1 MVFEAHHGHDDNML
15 RACRD
20 TNIILEIKRRVC
32 ERFDITDMN
41 EIGQF
46 LNVRVTRTQN
56 CLKLDQ
62 TVYIKKIL
70 VKYVDFLGVQGTRR
84 GYTHYLVMSK
94 WEWNMCIQLRS
105 RSLLII
111 FPIVHS

>member
-1 MVFEAHHGHDDNML
+1 MVFEAHHSHDDNML

-62 TVYIKKIL
+62 TVFIKKIL

-84 GYTHYLVMSK
+84 GDTHYIVMSWIGSK
-94 WEWNMCIQLRS
+94 WEWNMCIRLKS
-105 RSLLII
+105 RN
-111 FPIVHS
+111 

>member
-41 EIGQF
+41 ESGQF
-46 LNVRVTRTQN
+46 FERESDENSELS
-56 CLKLDQ
+56 Q
-62 TVYIKKIL
+62 T
-70 VKYVDFLGVQGTRR
+70 
-84 GYTHYLVMSK
+84 
-94 WEWNMCIQLRS
+94 
-105 RSLLII
+105 
-111 FPIVHS
+111 